1 MTGHPPTGL
10 RAALVL
16 RDGAALLERAIGYAL
31 GQLSNVTPDALARAT
46 PCLEWDLAALLR
58 HVDDSLAALQ
68 EAMAR
73 GEVGPE
79 SGAGGADPAVAVRER
94 AGVLLGSLAGRQHHP
109 LVCVGG
115 YPLPAEIVTS
125 AGAVDIAVH
134 GWDIARACGRP
145 GPIPGELAGE
155 ILAVSRLLV
164 TEADRPG
171 RFGSPVPLPPRANA
185 SDRLVAY
192 LGRDPG

>member
-1 MTGHPPTGL
+1 MTEP
-10 RAALVL
+10 RATLVL
-16 RDGAALLERAIGYAL
+16 RDGAALLERAIGYTL
-31 GQLSNVTPDALARAT
+31 GQLSNVTPGTLACRT
-46 PCLEWDLAALLR
+46 PCPDWDLATLLL

-68 EAMAR
+68 EAMAL
-73 GEVGPE
+73 GEVGPGVAAG
-79 SGAGGADPAVAVRER
+79 SGDPATAVRDR
-94 AGVLLGSLAGRQHHP
+94 ASLLLGSLAGQHQP

-145 GPIPGELAGE
+145 GPIPGPLAGE
-155 ILAVSRLLV
+155 ILEVSRLLV

-171 RFGSPVPLPPRANA
+171 RFGSPVPLSPQASV
-185 SDRLVAY
+185 SDRLLAY
-192 LGRDPG
+192 LGRNPL

>member
-1 MTGHPPTGL
+1 MTGL

-16 RDGAALLERAIGYAL
+16 REGTALLERAIGYAL
-31 GQLSNVTPDALARAT
+31 GQLGDVTPGALGGPT
-46 PCLEWDLAALLR
+46 PCPEWDLAALLR
-58 HVDDSLAALQ
+58 HMDDSLAALQ
-68 EAMAR
+68 EAMAL
-73 GEVGPE
+73 GEVGLGPGP
-79 SGAGGADPAVAVRER
+79 GAGDPATAVRDR
-94 AGVLLGSLAGRQHHP
+94 ASVLLGSLAGRHHP

-134 GWDIARACGRP
+134 GWDIARSCGNP
-145 GPIPGELAGE
+145 GPIPGQLAGE

-164 TEADRPG
+164 TDADRPG
-171 RFGSPVPLPPRANA
+171 RFGSPVWLSAQASA
-185 SDRLVAY
+185 SDHLVAY